1 MPIHTT
7 DHAVKRFALA
17 ATAALVALAATLVLL
32 MAGAPAAKADAPVL
46 TSGNGITVVNRWS
59 DGRRLDFDIRST
71 AVQGTNRL
79 LVLLPTGYYANPNKR
94 YPVIYMLHGAL
105 VGNPLGWIV
114 NGGAATQIS
123 ANKNVILVFPY
134 GGEKGWYTNWINAAQ
149 YTPQNWWTFHN
160 AQIVPFIDRNLR
172 TIANRNGRGIMGLS
186 MGGWG
191 AMNYAE
197 SRSDLYRYVASFS
210 GAVDLT
216 NPVIASTIFAEETG
230 MVPGSGYPAPPGS
243 IFGNLAPGFNQIA
256 QEYTAV
262 NPAKI
267 AKLKNTHVDLY
278 TGQGNV
284 QSNVG
289 GGLIESQVKPAN
301 DLLAYRMW
309 QQGIDYWYSID
320 HPRNLGWGCDDNHNQ
335 ACWNAYFNDALPRA
349 LNILAK

>member
-1 MPIHTT
+1 MT
-7 DHAVKRFALA
+7 
-17 ATAALVALAATLVLL
+17 ATSHSQLWRRVTISIATVLVALVSALL
-32 MAGAPAAKADAPVL
+32 LGMANPPTASADAPNL
-46 TSGNGITVVNRWS
+46 TSGNGITVHKRWS
-59 DGRRLDFDIRST
+59 DGRRLDMDITST
-71 AVQGTNRL
+71 QVSGLQRL
-79 LVLLPTGYYANPNKR
+79 LVVLPSSYYQNPGKR

-114 NGGAATQIS
+114 NGGAAMQIS

-160 AQIVPFIDRNLR
+160 DQVVKFIDRNLR

-197 SRSDLYRYVASFS
+197 SRSDLYRYAASFS

-216 NPVIASTIFAEETG
+216 NPAIAATIFAEETG
-230 MVPGSGYPAPPGS
+230 MVPGSGYPAPPGA
-243 IFGNLAPGFNQIA
+243 IFGNLMWPFNGIA
-256 QEYTAV
+256 QEYTAT

-267 AKLKNTHVDLY
+267 ARLRNTHVDLY
-278 TGQGNV
+278 SGQGNLA
-284 QSNVG
+284 SNAG

-301 DLLAYRMW
+301 DLLAFRMW

-335 ACWNAYFNDALPRA
+335 ACWNAYFADALPRA